1 MLGINGTGLGKWEKR
16 ILVICTCLVLLS
28 LTGLLVGVV
37 VNQFYKLPQSSKE
50 IVLTGSASLP
60 LKDKETRVSLTVS
73 DIAPVKQD
81 AYKNVATK
89 IAEVVAEIKKAG
101 VSEDR
106 IVIGSFYT
114 DYNYDEM
121 TGRPSTESKEYR
133 ATQQIT
139 VRVADSASLS
149 TLLAVVSKREDV
161 TYSINNYYDYND
173 KSMYR
178 EQIAVAEQKAIE
190 DAKAK
195 ADNLNGTLGTKI
207 GKVLWFKV
215 TSSGVTSDASSV
227 YANVEIKFELK

>member
-37 VNQFYKLPQSSKE
+37 INQFYKLPQSNKE
-50 IVLTGSASLP
+50 IVLTGSSSLP
-60 LKDKETRVSLTVS
+60 LKDKETRVSITVS
-73 DIAPVKQD
+73 DIAAEKQA

-89 IAEVVAEIKKAG
+89 TAEVMSEIKKAG
-101 VSEDR
+101 IGEDKV
-106 IVIGSFYT
+106 VIGSFYT

-121 TGRPSTESKEYR
+121 SGNYSATAKDYR
-133 ATQQIT
+133 STQQIT
-139 VRVADSASLS
+139 VRVADSANLS
-149 TLLAVVSKREDV
+149 TLLDVLSKRKDV

-190 DAKAK
+190 DAKSK
-195 ADNLNGTLGTKI
+195 AENLNGTLGTKI